1 MNNFCVSLTSLP
13 SRIDNLDKTLESIY
27 NQTLK
32 PKNIFLNLPYNFK
45 RFPDYN
51 FTENQIEK
59 IKKYDLE
66 ITRCNDYGPATKLM
80 GSIKKIKE
88 NFDCVILIDDDHI
101 YHKNTFEIL
110 IENFNKKKL
119 NYSFYLNKIFSIRN
133 GQCSDGFLINIKLL
147 DKIEEF
153 YELYVKDNKNMFLDD
168 DLWFAIYLYCEK
180 NSQIKNLIDEFREKT
195 GEYLS
200 YTQHKNK
207 DIDALH
213 KKEHKPRALINRR
226 KIQKIEFIKY
236 KFKKIFK
243 F

>member
-13 SRIDNLDKTLESIY
+13 SRIDNLDKTLESI
-27 NQTLK
+27 NKQTLK

-45 RFPDYN
+45 RFPNYN

-66 ITRCNDYGPATKLM
+66 ITRCNDYGPGTKLM
-80 GSIKKIKE
+80 GSINKIKE

-119 NYSFYLNKIFSIRN
+119 NYSFYLNKIFNIRN

-153 YELYVKDNKNMFLDD
+153 YDLYVKDNKNMFLDD

-180 NSQIKNLIDEFREKT
+180 NSQIRNLIDEFREKT
-195 GEYLS
+195 GEHLS
-200 YTQHKNK
+200 YTQHGNK

-213 KKEHKPRALINRR
+213 MKEHKPRALINRR

-236 KFKKIFK
+236 KFKKKFK

>member
-88 NFDCVILIDDDHI
+88 NFD
-101 YHKNTFEIL
+101 
-110 IENFNKKKL
+110 
-119 NYSFYLNKIFSIRN
+119 
-133 GQCSDGFLINIKLL
+133 
-147 DKIEEF
+147 
-153 YELYVKDNKNMFLDD
+153 
-168 DLWFAIYLYCEK
+168 
-180 NSQIKNLIDEFREKT
+180 FR
-195 GEYLS
+195 
-200 YTQHKNK
+200 
-207 DIDALH
+207 
-213 KKEHKPRALINRR
+213 
-226 KIQKIEFIKY
+226 
-236 KFKKIFK
+236 
-243 F
+243 